1 MLAKEI
7 VIRAASVS
15 PELTRAASEYLL
27 DWFSGYFRVDGF
39 GGHTM
44 ADGSTIEES
53 AIAWHIATA
62 DHRIDVLFKVSA
74 FARLYCA
81 AGNQESIYFAT
92 ADGVAHIVTADGTVS
107 PL

>member
-1 MLAKEI
+1 MIAKEI
-7 VIRAASVS
+7 IIRAASVS
-15 PELTRAASEYLL
+15 PELTRAASGYLL
-27 DWFSGYFRVDGF
+27 SEFGGYWRTDGF

-62 DHRIDVLFKVSA
+62 ETGIKIRIMMAA

-81 AGNQESIYFAT
+81 AGKQESIYFRA
-92 ADGVAHIVTADGTVS
+92 ANGEACLINARGQFI